1 MYYIILKGGKTM
13 YKSIRVTED
22 LHRDLRILSATEEKS
37 IMEMLRVLIDEHIKN
52 SIKNQLEA

>member
-1 MYYIILKGGKTM
+1 MLKGGKTM

-37 IMEMLRVLIDEHIKN
+37 IMEMLRVLIDEHKKN
-52 SIKNQLEA
+52 GIKNQLEA